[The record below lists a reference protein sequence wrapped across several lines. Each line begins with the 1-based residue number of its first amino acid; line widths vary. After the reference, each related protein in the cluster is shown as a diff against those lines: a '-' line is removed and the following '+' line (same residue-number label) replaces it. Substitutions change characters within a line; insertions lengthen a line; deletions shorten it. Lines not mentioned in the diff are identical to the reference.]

1 MFTPHDESQTWLAAF
16 LTEYRGVAGT
26 VHVER
31 GGDLYLTAAQNI
43 PTPVITTVAHVARG
57 KGMAGLAQ
65 INKAPI
71 QTCNLQTDDTG
82 RIKPGAKAVSA
93 QSAVALPVLD
103 AEGGIV
109 AIVGVAFAEEGEV
122 PPERVAQLLRGAA
135 GVPRSG

>member
-1 MFTPHDESQTWLAAF
+1 MFTPHDATQTWLVAF
-16 LTEYRGVAGT
+16 ITEHRGVAGT

-43 PTPVITTVAHVARG
+43 PPPVIATVAHVVRG

-103 AEGGIV
+103 AQGGIA

-122 PPERVAQLLRGAA
+122 PPERVKQLMSAA
-135 GVPRSG
+135 TGVPRSA